1 MGAGPDRAERSAQV
15 NSEAPDW
22 RRPETYAY
30 TQSLTRVDW
39 AWEFLRRNPVFRR
52 DVDEL
57 SSPPTDT
64 EIGRL
69 VQRWGIRFR

>member
-1 MGAGPDRAERSAQV
+1 MGAGPDHARRSTEV
-15 NSEAPDW
+15 SGEAPDW
-22 RRPETYAY
+22 RLPETYAY

-52 DVDEL
+52 DVEEL
-57 SSPPTDT
+57 SSPPSGA
-64 EIGRL
+64 EIERL